1 MKVYSDLQVDAMMNL
16 RFGSL
21 LTKDPKT
28 CFLSYASL
36 GKLFKCSGNKVR
48 NLILARLEKM
58 KKKDLPL
65 LGQLN
70 QATERAQRQRWG
82 MRFLRPHH
90 IDWLTSAAS

>member
-1 MKVYSDLQVDAMMNL
+1 MKTYSELQIDAMMKL
-16 RFGSL
+16 RFGAL

-36 GKLFKCSGNKVR
+36 GKLFKCTGNHVR

-70 QATERAQRQRWG
+70 QASQRAQRQRWG
-82 MRFLRPHH
+82 CFF
-90 IDWLTSAAS
+90 